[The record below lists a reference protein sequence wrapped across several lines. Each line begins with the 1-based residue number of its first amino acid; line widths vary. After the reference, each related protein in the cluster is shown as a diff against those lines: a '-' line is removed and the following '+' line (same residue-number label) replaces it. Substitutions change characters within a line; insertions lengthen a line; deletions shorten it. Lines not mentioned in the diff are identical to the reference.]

1 MQTHSAAPPARV
13 SVHGGHSRAY
23 CSHAEDDLEEIL
35 KHYIRK
41 GFKWVGITE
50 HMPPVSDPF
59 RYPDEIE
66 AGLTA
71 QAMYDRFEQYMDE
84 CRRLQKHYASDITL
98 YAAFETET
106 YSGSLSFVQDL
117 REKFRPDY
125 ILGSVHHVD
134 DIPIDMDPARYHR
147 AAEQAGGLD
156 ALYCRYFDLQYEMID
171 TLSPQVVAHFDL
183 VRIFDSD
190 YRTRL
195 EKPAI
200 LERIE
205 RNLNL
210 IRERNLILDFNV
222 RSLMKGADEPYISR
236 SILQQALVMSIPVV
250 PGDDSHSI
258 GTVGLHLDRGIAML
272 AEMGFDTQWRRP
284 A

>member
-1 MQTHSAAPPARV
+1 MKTHSAAPPARV

-35 KHYIRK
+35 KQYIRK
-41 GFKWVGITE
+41 GFQWVGITE
-50 HMPPVSDPF
+50 HMPPVSDEF

-66 AGLTA
+66 AGLKAKT
-71 QAMYDRFEQYMDE
+71 MYDRFEQYIDE
-84 CRRLQKHYASDITL
+84 CRRLQKQYASDITL

-106 YSGSLSFVQDL
+106 YSGSLPFVQDL
-117 REKFRPDY
+117 RAKFRPDY
-125 ILGSVHHVD
+125 LLGSVHHVD
-134 DIPIDMDPARYHR
+134 DIPIDMDPARYHL
-147 AAEQAGGLD
+147 AAEGAGGLD

-183 VRIFDSD
+183 VRIFDPD

-200 LERIE
+200 LDRIQ
-205 RNLNL
+205 RNLTL
-210 IRERNLILDFNV
+210 IRKRDLLLDFNV
-222 RSLMKGADEPYISR
+222 RSLIKGADEPYISR
-236 SILQQALVMSIPVV
+236 SILQQALKMSIPVV
-250 PGDDSHSI
+250 PGDDSHSVD
-258 GTVGLHLDRGIAML
+258 TVGLNLDRGIAML

>member
-1 MQTHSAAPPARV
+1 MKTHSAAPPARV

-23 CSHAEDDLEEIL
+23 CNHAEDDLEEIL
-35 KHYIRK
+35 KHYIRE
-41 GFKWVGITE
+41 GFEWVGITE
-50 HMPPVSDPF
+50 HMPPVNDRF

-71 QAMYDRFEQYMDE
+71 RTMYDRFGQYMDE
-84 CRRLQKHYASDITL
+84 CRRLQKKYARDITL

-117 REKFRPDY
+117 RETYRPDY
-125 ILGSVHHVD
+125 LLGSVHHVD
-134 DIPIDMDPARYHR
+134 DIPIDMDPAQYHD

-156 ALYCRYFDLQYEMID
+156 ALYCRYFDLQHEMIEA
-171 TLSPQVVAHFDL
+171 LSPAVVAHFDL
-183 VRIFDSD
+183 IRIFDPD

-205 RNLNL
+205 RNLTL
-210 IRERNLILDFNV
+210 IRERDLILDFNV
-222 RSLMKGADEPYISR
+222 RSLMKGAVEPYISR
-236 SILQQALVMSIPVV
+236 SILKQALDMSIPVV
-250 PGDDSHSI
+250 PGDDSHSV
-258 GTVGLHLDRGIAML
+258 GTVGLNLDRGIAML
-272 AEMGFDTQWRRP
+272 AAMGFDTRWRRP